1 MVRTGMI
8 YGLNARSED
17 RVYLVIILFIYLF
30 IIVIY
35 IIKNNKMVRRRINK
49 VKRAYTRAR
58 GILSGSNI
66 LQNPVMVGVIT
77 GAAKNMINGQ
87 PPIDFQS
94 IQRRVT
100 QPNAKNPLIYLLAGY
115 FLHSKPL
122 MAIGAFQIVD
132 PPADG
137 IDTLSDEEIDA
148 LIEEID
154 AGEEEE
160 NQKIC
165 IH

>member
-1 MVRTGMI
+1 
-8 YGLNARSED
+8 
-17 RVYLVIILFIYLF
+17 
-30 IIVIY
+30 
-35 IIKNNKMVRRRINK
+35 MVRRHINR
-49 VKRAYTRAR
+49 VKRTYTRAK

-66 LQNPVMVGVIT
+66 LQNPIMIGVIA

-87 PPIDFQS
+87 PPIDVS
-94 IQRRVT
+94 NIQKRIT

-115 FLHSKPL
+115 LMKNKPL
-122 MAIGAFQIVD
+122 MAIGAFQIID
-132 PPADG
+132 PPASDD
-137 IDTLSDEEIDA
+137 IDMMSDEEIEA
-148 LIEEID
+148 LSEEIE

>member
-1 MVRTGMI
+1 MVR
-8 YGLNARSED
+8 
-17 RVYLVIILFIYLF
+17 
-30 IIVIY
+30 
-35 IIKNNKMVRRRINK
+35 
-49 VKRAYTRAR
+49 KRYTAAKRTYSRAKG
-58 GILSGSNI
+58 GIANI
-66 LQNPVMVGVIT
+66 LQNPLAIGVIT
-77 GAAKNMINGQ
+77 GAIKNTINGQ
-87 PPIDFQS
+87 PPINIRS

-115 FLHSKPL
+115 FLHNKPL
-122 MAIGAFQIVD
+122 MAIGAFQIID

-137 IDTLSDEEIDA
+137 IDTLSDEEIEA
-148 LIEEID
+148 LSEEID